1 MSKISKQQLKTD
13 LWESANIL
21 RGKIDSGDFKHYIL
35 GLLFFKRLSDVFDEE
50 NEKLK
55 ESVGEEL
62 ANDPSMYADVFFLT
76 KGSHW
81 SDVLSRGLLFLE

>member
-1 MSKISKQQLKTD
+1 MSTLTKQQLQSY

-50 NEKLK
+50 NQKLK
-55 ESVGEEL
+55 ESVGEDL
-62 ANDPSMYADVFFLT
+62 AKEKEMYADVFFSNS
-76 KGSHW
+76 KFKKK
-81 SDVLSRGLLFLE
+81 SRR

>member
-62 ANDPSMYADVFFLT
+62 ANDPSMYADVFFIP

-81 SDVLSRGLLFLE
+81 SDVLSRGTK